1 LGHDG
6 LAGCGRFGA
15 ALIRARIERIEK
27 RVRQSRAL
35 RRIMLWGRRGSLWLW
50 PFGAACCGGEAV
62 RSLLE
67 RADLRSSGVEIA
79 PSWRDA
85 DVLVVSG
92 GLTLKGLPALLRVL
106 AEMPEPK
113 WILALGHGADELP
126 SETYADA
133 GGVSEALPV
142 DVRIPGCPPSPE
154 SLMEGLDA
162 IRGLIG
168 SGD

>member
-1 LGHDG
+1 
-6 LAGCGRFGA
+6 
-15 ALIRARIERIEK
+15 
-27 RVRQSRAL
+27 
-35 RRIMLWGRRGSLWLW
+35 M
-50 PFGAACCGGEAV
+50 
-62 RSLLE
+62 
-67 RADLRSSGVEIA
+67 EIA

-92 GLTLKGLPALLRVL
+92 GLTLKGLPALLRVH

-113 WILALGHGADELP
+113 WVLALGHGADGVP
-126 SETYADA
+126 SGTYADA
-133 GGVSEALPV
+133 GSVSEALPV

-154 SLMEGLDA
+154 SLLEGLGA